1 MVELFWTYCSFNVV
15 LSSAA
20 LFLLIS
26 KIDLAPGRFTRF
38 LATLGKLGFG
48 VYLVHYFFVGPSY
61 VLVVKI
67 GVPLELQIPV
77 SALFAFAATYVVV
90 RVLYAIL
97 PKPKVFLG

>member
-1 MVELFWTYCSFNVV
+1 MIELFWTYCSLNVV

-26 KIDLAPGRFTRF
+26 KINPAPGRVSRF

-48 VYLVHYFFVGPSY
+48 VYVVHYFFVGPCY
-61 VLVVKI
+61 VLAVKL
-67 GVPLELQIPV
+67 GVPLPLQIPV
-77 SALFAFAATYVVV
+77 SALFAFVATYVLV

-97 PKPKVFLG
+97 PKPKIFLG